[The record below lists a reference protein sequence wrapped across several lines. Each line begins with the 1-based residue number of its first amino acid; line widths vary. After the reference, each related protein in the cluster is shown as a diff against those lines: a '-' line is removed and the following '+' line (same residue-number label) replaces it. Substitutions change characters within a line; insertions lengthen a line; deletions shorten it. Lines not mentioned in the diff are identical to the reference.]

1 MPLLLIISFVKLT
14 YNNANCKLLTPN
26 LLYGGVNLFHVEYW
40 IWLQSAVGYGSS
52 KPALLLKNFGSI
64 EKIFEATYQDYQNIS
79 KLTKREIDGLCNKTL
94 ETSAK
99 IIESCLEKGYKII
112 TFEDEDFPAQLKNIY
127 APPIVLYVWGELQ
140 SFQDS
145 LLIAIV
151 GTRQITE
158 YGYEVATKLAMGLAR
173 SGAVVVSGLALGVD
187 GAAHKGSLKA
197 NGKTIAVIGCGL
209 DYAYP
214 TSHIELKRLISK
226 NGAVVSEY
234 PQNMRPDK
242 YTFPMRNR
250 IIAGLS
256 HGTVVVEA
264 GKRSG
269 ALITAS
275 FAAESNRDVF
285 SVPGSIFSA
294 MSEGTNKLIKDGA
307 KPVCSS
313 LDILEEY
320 LYMFSNTI
328 KFNNDNNEKVE
339 IEDEKSEYK
348 KISTKKSNGLLKQ
361 QEMETQVVQRTVPV
375 GLTET
380 QTQVFELLSNNP
392 IHVDELSIK
401 ANLELRVVL
410 TAMTA
415 LEIQGLV
422 CSYPGRRFTRV

>member
-1 MPLLLIISFVKLT
+1 M
-14 YNNANCKLLTPN
+14 
-26 LLYGGVNLFHVEYW
+26 VEYW

-52 KPALLLKNFGSI
+52 KPALILKSLGSI
-64 EKIFEATYQDYQNIS
+64 EKIFEATYEDFQNIP
-79 KLTKREIDGLCNKTL
+79 KLTKREIEGLCNKSL
-94 ETSAK
+94 ETSTK
-99 IIESCLEKGYKII
+99 IIESCLANGYQII
-112 TFEDEDFPAQLKNIY
+112 TFEDEAFPAQLKNIY
-127 APPIVLYVWGELQ
+127 APPCVLYVWGELQ
-140 SFQDS
+140 RFHDS

-158 YGYEVATKLAMGLAR
+158 YGFEVATKLAMGLAR

-187 GAAHKGSLKA
+187 GAAHKGALKA

-209 DYAYP
+209 DYLYP
-214 TSHIELKRLISK
+214 TTHNELKRLISK

-234 PQNMRPDK
+234 PPNTRPDK
-242 YTFPMRNR
+242 FTFPMRNR
-250 IIAGLS
+250 IIAGIS

-275 FAAESNRDVF
+275 YAAESDRDVF

-320 LYMFSNTI
+320 IYMFPNTI
-328 KFNNDNNEKVE
+328 NFDYDNNEKVK
-339 IEDEKSEYK
+339 IETDKSEFK
-348 KISTKKSNGLLKQ
+348 KIQTKKSNGLAKQ
-361 QEMETQVVQRTVPV
+361 QEMELPAIKCKIPV
-375 GLTET
+375 GLSDT
-380 QTQVFELLSNNP
+380 QMQVFELLCNNP

-422 CSYPGRRFTRV
+422 RSYPGRRFTRI